1 MSNLL
6 TKKISFSRPTLT
18 EKVKAEQNQASGNPT
33 KSNSQLLEFF
43 INNSW
48 LIITLL
54 CLLVIAGSVLWF
66 FWPQY
71 QKTLLEVK
79 DSYQQADINLAE
91 KQKYQNNLIR
101 LNDFYKNIDKK
112 THDNVMDMLSVTL
125 DKENLLAEIE
135 AICESYNLIIK
146 SSNVTANQAEAAA
159 PAGASDTAAA
169 DTLRT
174 ALINLELQGKNY
186 QNFKGLLQTIAN
198 NLHLMDIQRLDYI
211 PGSNQISLDIQIYYL
226 SD

>member
-54 CLLVIAGSVLWF
+54 CLLVIASSVLWF
-66 FWPQY
+66 FWPRY

-79 DSYQQADINLAE
+79 DSYQQASINLAE

-112 THDNVMDMLSVTL
+112 TRDNVIDMLSVTL

-135 AICESYNLIIK
+135 AICERYNLIIK
-146 SSNVTANQAEAAA
+146 SSNVTANQAEAVA
-159 PAGASDTAAA
+159 PAGASDTIAT
-169 DTLRT
+169 DNLRT